1 MPPVNGALVT
11 GPICGWNGT
20 MTAEST
26 AAPNAK
32 RPRSLIRVVRT
43 RPRLF
48 VCAALGIAIIAA
60 LFPMTDWRVAT
71 KLLVGWNIGL
81 GLYLILVLQLMAR
94 SDVHR
99 IRRRAANQD
108 EGSIALLVLI
118 VVAAMASMAAI
129 FAELGTTGGATRQ
142 PGQLILATSTIVLS
156 WAFIHC
162 MFALHY
168 AHEYY
173 GDGRDGRVGGISF
186 PDDDEPDYW
195 DFAYFAFT
203 IGMCAQV
210 SDATISSKT
219 IRRTALSHSIVS
231 FVFNAALL
239 ALTVNI
245 AASAI

>member
-1 MPPVNGALVT
+1 
-11 GPICGWNGT
+11 

-26 AAPNAK
+26 AAPNTR
-32 RPRSLIRVVRT
+32 RPRSFLRMIRT
-43 RPRLF
+43 RPRL
-48 VCAALGIAIIAA
+48 VISAAFGLAVVAII
-60 LFPMTDWRVAT
+60 FPVFDWRPVT
-71 KLLVGWNIGL
+71 KLLVGWNVGI
-81 GLYLILVLQLMAR
+81 GLYLILAFSLMAH

-118 VVAAMASMAAI
+118 VVAAMASLAAI
-129 FAELGTTGGATRQ
+129 FSELATTGGAPRQ
-142 PGQLILATSTIVLS
+142 PAQLILATSTILLS
-156 WAFIHC
+156 WAFIHS

-168 AHEYY
+168 AHEFY
-173 GDGRDGRVGGISF
+173 GNGRDGIVGGISF
-186 PDDDEPDYW
+186 PDDNEPDYW
-195 DFAYFAFT
+195 DFCYFAFT

-210 SDATISSKT
+210 SDATISSKS
-219 IRRTALSHSIVS
+219 IRRTALSHSVIS